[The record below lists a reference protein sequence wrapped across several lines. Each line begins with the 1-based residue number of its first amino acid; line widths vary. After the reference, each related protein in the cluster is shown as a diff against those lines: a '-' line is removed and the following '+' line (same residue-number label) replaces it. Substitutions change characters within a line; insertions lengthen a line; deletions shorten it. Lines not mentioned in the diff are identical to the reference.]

1 MTKDIK
7 MKYATLNDGNKMPMI
22 GYGVFQLTKDETAN
36 LVFQALKAGY
46 RLIDTAEAYFNEKQ
60 VGEGIKRG
68 IEELGLKR
76 SDIFLT
82 TKVWI
87 TDFGYDK
94 TRAAV
99 EKSLQELGT
108 DYIDLVL
115 LHDDLNDVYGAY
127 RALEDLQ
134 AEGKIRSI
142 GISNFS
148 ALRMLDIAHFNK
160 VVPAVNQVE
169 THLYYQQDEM
179 HKWMKKIGVQHEAW
193 GPLAEIRVKDIMKE
207 PIVQKIAKKHNKTTG
222 QIALKQ
228 ISQRGIVIIP
238 KTHKFARMKENLDL
252 FDFELDDDDMRQL
265 KTLDENHS
273 LWTGYDDPKHLAEV
287 TQDMSDSNSEN

>member
-1 MTKDIK
+1 MADKVQ
-7 MKYATLNDGNKMPMI
+7 MKYVTLNDGHKMPMI
-22 GYGVFQLTKDETAN
+22 GYGVFQLKPEQTAD
-36 LVFQALKAGY
+36 LVFNALKAGY
-46 RLIDTAEAYFNEKQ
+46 RLIDTAEAYHNEKE
-60 VGEGIKRG
+60 VGEGIQRG

-94 TRAAV
+94 ARAAV
-99 EKSLQELGT
+99 EESLRKLST
-108 DYIDLVL
+108 DYLDLVL
-115 LHDDLNDVYGAY
+115 LHDDFNDVYGAY

-148 ALRMLDIAHFNK
+148 ALRMRDLAHFNK

-179 HKWMKKIGVQHEAW
+179 HEWMKKTGVQHEAW
-193 GPLAEIRVKDIMKE
+193 GPLAEIRVKDIIKD
-207 PIVQKIAKKHNKTTG
+207 PIVNKIAKKHGKTPG

-228 ISQRGIVIIP
+228 ILQRGIVIIP
-238 KTHKFARMKENLDL
+238 KTTKPARMKENLNL
-252 FDFELDDDDMRQL
+252 FDFELDDEDMKEL
-265 KTLDENHS
+265 KTLDQGHG
-273 LWTGYDDPKHLAEV
+273 LWTKGYDDPRSIDADLGL
-287 TQDMSDSNSEN
+287 